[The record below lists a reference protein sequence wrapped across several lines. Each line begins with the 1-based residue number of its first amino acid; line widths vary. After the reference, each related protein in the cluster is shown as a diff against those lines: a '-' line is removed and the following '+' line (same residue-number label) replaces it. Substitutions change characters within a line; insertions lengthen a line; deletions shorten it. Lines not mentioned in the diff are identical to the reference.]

1 MKNKT
6 IILLALLTL
15 IINGTGCTTQTPEVH
30 LKVESLHEIWHFD
43 AQQRILQPPVS
54 IHEIV
59 TLITAGQTL
68 ITLDAISGEEKWRL
82 DTPAQLWSGSLT
94 TTLDAVTLAG
104 QDGRVFALSQK
115 RGIPEWEIGIGGEA
129 QTAPL
134 LDRYILFVSATPFE
148 NSAQN
153 AIVYALNAATGA
165 GLWEFESRSASLTRA
180 ARGGD
185 WLYVGSSTPG
195 DATLYALSAAEG
207 TQQWANQTLEG
218 KLLFITAN
226 AESVVVHNSEN
237 QLTALDAATGEIQWQ
252 AQPAEP
258 LIWMHI
264 EDDLLLLAAENQL
277 MGWRIDDGSP
287 QWQADLDYPL
297 ITPPILDDARL
308 LILMENGELRAYAVS
323 TGELESSFQSKI
335 AAPTGMTI
343 NGNRIF
349 IVNQQGQIFA
359 FDSNE

>member
-1 MKNKT
+1 MKNKPIT
-6 IILLALLTL
+6 IFIILLL
-15 IINGTGCTTQTPEVH
+15 ITSSTGCTPQIPAS
-30 LKVESLHEIWHFD
+30 LNIESLREIWRYD
-43 AQQRILQPPVS
+43 AQQSILQPPVS

-59 TLITAGQTL
+59 TVITAEQTL
-68 ITLDAISGEEKWRL
+68 ITLDTISGEEKWRL
-82 DTPAQLWSGSLT
+82 DTPAQLWPGSLT

-104 QDGRVFALSQK
+104 QGGRVFALSQK
-115 RGIPEWEIGIGGEA
+115 RGIPEWEISIGGEA

-134 LDRYILFVSATPFE
+134 LDRYILFVSAAPSE
-148 NSAQN
+148 NGVQN

-185 WLYVGSSTPG
+185 LLYVGSSAPG

-207 TQQWANQTLEG
+207 VQQWANQTLEG
-218 KLLFITAN
+218 ALTSVTAS
-226 AESVVVHNSEN
+226 AESVVVYNTDHH
-237 QLTALDAATGEIQWQ
+237 LVALDAATGEIQWQ
-252 AQPAEP
+252 AQSEEP
-258 LIWMHI
+258 IIWMHI

-277 MGWRIDDGSP
+277 MGLRIDDGSP

-297 ITPPILDDARL
+297 ITPPILDATRL
-308 LILMENGELRAYAVS
+308 LILLENGELQTYAVS
-323 TGELESSFQSKI
+323 TGELESSFQSSI

-343 NGNRIF
+343 NGNRVF